1 MMTMKMPVRM
11 KMVVLR
17 MIKMAM
23 ATIKMMT
30 QKIMMKIFTTK
41 MDFLIRRDQSCLP
54 SLMFWT
60 STILTG
66 ATR

>member
-1 MMTMKMPVRM
+1 MKMPVRM

-41 MDFLIRRDQSCLP
+41 MDFLIRRDQSCLQ